1 MRGIGRSI
9 SHRVDTACRKTRLV
23 EFEYNC
29 ERSEQYFTRGPG
41 GPDKARTY
49 WVVPSTNPARK
60 LMLPEKRAA
69 DLRAVGPVHV
79 CICGCTMFK
88 TIVAFEDYKPSYYYL
103 EGECLSCDAIVILP
117 CEVDR
122 PE

>member
-1 MRGIGRSI
+1 MS
-9 SHRVDTACRKTRLV
+9 RKARPTLCV
-23 EFEYNC
+23 SVYQPCQE
-29 ERSEQYFTRGPG
+29 TML
-41 GPDKARTY
+41 PDKQ
-49 WVVPSTNPARK
+49 
-60 LMLPEKRAA
+60 AA
-69 DLRAVGPVHV
+69 DLRAIGPTHV

-122 PE
+122 PGYTP

>member
-1 MRGIGRSI
+1 MEIRRVARHVLLMEIIIASEASI
-9 SHRVDTACRKTRLV
+9 TV
-23 EFEYNC
+23 
-29 ERSEQYFTRGPG
+29 TRGPG

-49 WVVPSTNPARK
+49 WVTPSTNPARK
-60 LMLPEKRAA
+60 QMLPDKRAA